1 VFLFSGDI
9 KTAAKPQD
17 CSKAKS
23 HFKMANKLTK
33 LINEAFVKK
42 DILWNSDF
50 SDIIFNGGF
59 ELEFN

>member
-1 VFLFSGDI
+1 
-9 KTAAKPQD
+9 
-17 CSKAKS
+17 
-23 HFKMANKLTK
+23 MANKLTK